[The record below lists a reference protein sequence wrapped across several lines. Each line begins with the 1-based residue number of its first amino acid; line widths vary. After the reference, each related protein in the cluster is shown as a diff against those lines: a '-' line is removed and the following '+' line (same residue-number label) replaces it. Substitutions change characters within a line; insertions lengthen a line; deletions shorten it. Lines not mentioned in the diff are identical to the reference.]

1 MPIPGFQLEN
11 VFLLR
16 EPAEANKIAQLAAG
30 KNVVVIGTSFIGESC
45 GLSLVELKMLLFI
58 LMQFLGMEVTA
69 YLSDK
74 VASISCIDITAVPFE
89 RVLGKPV
96 GEMLQKVCMS
106 KRYSVVS
113 RLTPPLSLFS
123 RCTKSME

>member
-1 MPIPGFQLEN
+1 MW
-11 VFLLR
+11 
-16 EPAEANKIAQLAAG
+16 
-30 KNVVVIGTSFIGESC
+30 
-45 GLSLVELKMLLFI
+45 LSLARLLSVSLVFSLFGGTKDVIII
-58 LMQFLGMEVTA
+58 LMPFLGMEVTA

-96 GEMLQKVCMS
+96 GEMLQKVCMYVKTLLCS
-106 KRYSVVS
+106 LETDS
-113 RLTPPLSLFS
+113 PPLSLFS